1 MHNEQQAPI
10 EKIPLILRIL
20 QAVAKIDWKALALVI
35 AALGGATG
43 AIWNKVDSMLEKA
56 ITLRT
61 QQGVYETLAKKL
73 GEIDI
78 RLASLEKAHEP
89 KIPGKKA
96 KPMEAPKASDA
107 PAAIM
112 LMGISPAEKFEAAKL
127 PSFKM
132 IQKKAESKENPIIL
146 NATPGN

>member
-1 MHNEQQAPI
+1 MKETIATQ
-10 EKIPLILRIL
+10 EKTPLILRIL
-20 QAVAKIDWKALALVI
+20 QTVAKIDWKALALVI

-43 AIWNKVDSMLEKA
+43 AIWNKVDSMLDKA
-56 ITLRT
+56 LTLRM

-89 KIPGKKA
+89 KSPGKRIKHV
-96 KPMEAPKASDA
+96 EAPKASDA

-112 LMGISPAEKFEAAKL
+112 LMDISPAEKFEAARL

-132 IQKKAESKENPIIL
+132 IQKKAESKENQIIL